1 MVKLDGTTL
10 IVTQG
15 DTANLLTTLTGI
27 TYVSGDMGELTFAGK
42 DGTVLMRKTASITNS
57 SMTFALAHADTKDIP
72 EGDYEWELRI
82 VTGATVTDGKIV
94 SGTDWI
100 APYEKPQPLRIVRS
114 HSN

>member
-1 MVKLDGTTL
+1 MVKFEGNTL

-15 DTANLLTTLTGI
+15 DTANILTTLTGI
-27 TYVSGDMGELTFAGK
+27 TYASGDMGELTFAGK
-42 DGTVLMRKTASITNS
+42 DGIVLVRKTASISNS
-57 SMTFALAHADTKDIP
+57 SLSFALAHADTKDIP

-82 VTGATVTDGKIV
+82 VTGATVSDGKIV

-100 APYEKPQPLRIVRS
+100 SPYEKPQPLRINRS

>member
-1 MVKLDGTTL
+1 MVKFVGTTL

-15 DTANLLTTLTGI
+15 DTANLLTTLSGVTFA
-27 TYVSGDMGELTFAGK
+27 SGDMGELTFAGK
-42 DGTVLMRKTASITNS
+42 DGTVLVQKTASISNNS
-57 SMTFALAHADTKDIP
+57 LTFALAHADTKDIP

-100 APYEKPQPLRIVRS
+100 SPYEKPQPLRINRS